1 VSWFRLSPFDQYCD
15 AGLVAEV
22 IVPLLRCAFL
32 SIVRTQALTPYR
44 SACTV
49 CNRVF
54 YCASPPCSTGAITT
68 VCLQVVLKMSIFPA
82 HPCTPLHTKDRHL
95 RIGVTAKMIALK
107 GPDGTPVFESIAITL
122 VRRTARPLPTRKH
135 HAHSCGCKS
144 RVQVCEEC
152 LKSEHPE
159 KYVSNLNRSQP
170 ASQPADNVHT
180 QTHTTIPPKG
190 ALTSSP
196 KCRGG
201 FRAPKLRSF
210 ERCSQRCAQT
220 LAPSRSHAYDT
231 RIDVV
236 HRTRP

>member
-1 VSWFRLSPFDQYCD
+1 MRDSSPRSSCRCSGVLSCPLFVHKPLRRTALRAQY
-15 AGLVAEV
+15 AIE
-22 IVPLLRCAFL
+22 
-32 SIVRTQALTPYR
+32 
-44 SACTV
+44 
-49 CNRVF
+49 
-54 YCASPPCSTGAITT
+54 CSTVHLHPARRGQSLLC
-68 VCLQVVLKMSIFPA
+68 VCKSFSKCRSSLHTPA
-82 HPCTPLHTKDRHL
+82 HPLHTKDRHL

-122 VRRTARPLPTRKH
+122 VRRTARPLPTRNRH
-135 HAHSCGCKS
+135 VHSCGCKS